1 MGSPAQATPST
12 WTALASPA
20 PRKSEGPELGSP
32 RGSRGSRGTGCP
44 LPPSAGPAPSWGPPG
59 LLTRCAGR
67 PTPSCLFGASGSRER
82 RGWVSGEQG
91 KGCRVGGGDGG
102 RGTSGGGDVG
112 GGRSAQELPGSGGRR
127 CSHLVPPSAPPHP
140 RGRWSPGGLSGRE
153 PGRALQPRAESG
165 ESRVSRYEVASLSPR
180 LGSGCVD
187 GAGAVRMWSGLLDAS
202 GCVDALG
209 ECE

>member
-67 PTPSCLFGASGSRER
+67 PTPSCPFGASGSRER

-112 GGRSAQELPGSGGRR
+112 GGRSAQELPGSGEGGAPTWCRPQPR
-127 CSHLVPPSAPPHP
+127 PIPEAAGVPVDCPGGSRVALCSLGQRAVSLGSPVMRWPPSPHA
-140 RGRWSPGGLSGRE
+140 WV
-153 PGRALQPRAESG
+153 Q
-165 ESRVSRYEVASLSPR
+165 
-180 LGSGCVD
+180 
-187 GAGAVRMWSGLLDAS
+187 AV
-202 GCVDALG
+202 
-209 ECE
+209 